1 MDRWGG
7 WCRREGT
14 LAGAGTS
21 VLLAARL
28 PEERP
33 ARRRAALRRPRE
45 RALGGCAGGKG
56 PVARSELSASAQHD
70 HLPMAYGVN
79 AGDDPAFLRTV
90 SDGYDPANP
99 AADNVPAQCRP
110 GAP

>member
-1 MDRWGG
+1 
-7 WCRREGT
+7 
-14 LAGAGTS
+14 
-21 VLLAARL
+21 
-28 PEERP
+28 
-33 ARRRAALRRPRE
+33 
-45 RALGGCAGGKG
+45 
-56 PVARSELSASAQHD
+56 LSASAQHD

>member
-28 PEERP
+28 PEERL

-56 PVARSELSASAQHD
+56 PVARSELSASAQHN
-70 HLPMAYGVN
+70 LPMAYGVN
-79 AGDDPAFLRTV
+79 AGDNPAFLRTV